1 MNKIAIVAGSVTVE
15 AELNDSPTAHQIWDA
30 LPIEGAANTW
40 GDEIY
45 FEIPV
50 VAGQEADARAQVEVG
65 ELGYWPVGHAFCIF
79 FGPTPVSTDDRPRA
93 LCGPRRAGVLRPRGP
108 IRQRPRGQGGGG
120 GRSPDGYRG
129 HAGAVDHVEHAR
141 GDATAFRV
149 VKSGATVKLER
160 I

>member
-1 MNKIAIVAGSVTVE
+1 MNKITIVAGSVSME
-15 AELNDSPTAHQIWDA
+15 AELNDSPTAQQIWDA

-65 ELGYWPVGHAFCIF
+65 ELGYWPVGHAFCVF
-79 FGPTPVSTDDRPRA
+79 FGPTPVSTDNRPRA
-93 LCGPRRAGVLRPRGP
+93 YSPVNILGKVL
-108 IRQRPRGQGGGG
+108 
-120 GRSPDGYRG
+120 
-129 HAGAVDHVEHAR
+129 

-149 VKSGATVKLER
+149 VKSGTTVKLECAE
-160 I
+160 